1 MALLVVVVFSWVVVV
16 DSRMVKSDKKMLVEI
31 VFVVCVSV
39 ISIVWVMKVSR

>member
-31 VFVVCVSV
+31 VFVVYVSV
-39 ISIVWVMKVSR
+39 RSIVLGMKVSR